1 MLHTVTQA
9 QIDEFVAGCAR
20 ICDEHLRKS
29 YPESFELLRETVEAE
44 IGQRYARVYRVGRA
58 QRSAHCFIDLTNGD
72 VLKAASWKAPEKKNP
87 RGNLNDAHKGL
98 RGMTPYGTV
107 YLR

>member
-9 QIDEFVAGCAR
+9 QIDEFVAGCTR
-20 ICDEHLRKS
+20 ICNAHLQQS
-29 YPESFELLRETVEAE
+29 YPDSVELLKEVLDVE
-44 IGQRYARVYRVGRA
+44 IGSRYARVVRVGRA

-72 VLKAASWKAPEKKNP
+72 VLKSASWKAPEKKNP

-98 RGMTPYGTV
+98 RLMGPYGTA